1 MFEKKQP
8 FQWKI
13 PVLIFIGIL
22 VLIGGIY
29 VGVKSRDDIK
39 ETTVFKTDEINEKQH
54 SKNASTKD
62 AFALSKNCEIWLY
75 KRSEEG
81 SLLDSKPSMIGLV
94 PEELMGKNKDE
105 IRTYLS
111 DKYPDKEIDSITQ
124 YEIVLSEKAPSTDVS
139 RSNKYSLEVE
149 DGFIGLYKYN
159 INGKRELIENTEIK
173 LDSLPQSVQEE
184 IQKAV
189 IVETQD
195 DAYSRLESF
204 DS

>member
-39 ETTVFKTDEINEKQH
+39 ETTVFKTEEINEEQH

-81 SLLDSKPSMIGLV
+81 SLLDSKPSMTSHFHCII
-94 PEELMGKNKDE
+94 
-105 IRTYLS
+105 IR
-111 DKYPDKEIDSITQ
+111 D
-124 YEIVLSEKAPSTDVS
+124 
-139 RSNKYSLEVE
+139 
-149 DGFIGLYKYN
+149 
-159 INGKRELIENTEIK
+159 LI
-173 LDSLPQSVQEE
+173 
-184 IQKAV
+184 
-189 IVETQD
+189 
-195 DAYSRLESF
+195 
-204 DS
+204 